1 MSYLEKCQGQKCAD
15 PGVNRGGGCAL
26 GTSQPHDSDLSLHL
40 LAVGSQPGGWKKSS
54 CKPPEPTPPGGLPQG
69 LVKSRSRDVKQ
80 LARERGPGR
89 ERTR

>member
-1 MSYLEKCQGQKCAD
+1 MRTQGSTGA
-15 PGVNRGGGCAL
+15 GGYAL
-26 GTSQPHDSDLSLHL
+26 GTSQPPDSDLSLHL

-54 CKPPEPTPPGGLPQG
+54 REPPEPAPPGGLPQG

>member
-54 CKPPEPTPPGGLPQG
+54 CKLPEPAPPGQMSGQ
-69 LVKSRSRDVKQ
+69 VSRGSAGEYQADEQ
-80 LARERGPGR
+80 
-89 ERTR
+89 